1 MTRIVNWRT
10 VAPLLTAALLMG
22 GLAEA
27 KVNKEM
33 GNILSTDWR
42 AMEMVIKNPR
52 GRTKTWKVAR
62 DCTVKFTDKKSEFPN
77 PKLSDLREPMYI
89 WFFYQDGTIEIE
101 SIEVREVGFEPSKG
115 GTGAEQKGVITNLDA
130 NVGHVEV
137 DLGAGKQTF
146 KVEPKQ
152 QLLAFKRGQR
162 VILLID
168 KKSSGEEIVTKIT
181 PQR

>member
-1 MTRIVNWRT
+1 MMQIVSWRT
-10 VAPLLTAALLMG
+10 TAPLLTAALLM
-22 GLAEA
+22 AVPAQA
-27 KVNKEM
+27 KVTKEM
-33 GNILSTDWR
+33 GNIVSTDWR
-42 AMEMVIKNPR
+42 KMEIEIKNPR
-52 GRTKTWKVAR
+52 GRLKTWPVAR
-62 DCTVKFTDKKSEFPN
+62 DCTVKFTDKKNDFPN
-77 PKLSDLREPMYI
+77 PELSDLTAPMYI
-89 WFFYQDGTIEIE
+89 WFFYQDGTILIE

-168 KKSSGEEIVTKIT
+168 KRNGEEIVTKIT

>member
-1 MTRIVNWRT
+1 MTEIVSWRT
-10 VAPLLTAALLMG
+10 MAPLLTAALLM
-22 GLAEA
+22 AVPAQA

-33 GNILSTDWR
+33 GNILSTDWSK
-42 AMEMVIKNPR
+42 MEIELKNPR

-62 DCTVKFTDKKSEFPN
+62 DCTVKFTDRKSDFPN

-89 WFFYQDGTIEIE
+89 WFFFQDGTIEIE
-101 SIEVREVGFEPSKG
+101 SIEVREVGFDPSKG
-115 GTGAEQKGVITNLDA
+115 GPGAEQKGVITNLDTS
-130 NVGHVEV
+130 VGHVEV

-168 KKSSGEEIVTKIT
+168 KKSNGEEIVTKIT
-181 PQR
+181 PER

>member
-1 MTRIVNWRT
+1 MRQIVSWRT
-10 VAPLLTAALLMG
+10 VAPLLTAALLMSVS
-22 GLAEA
+22 AEA

-33 GNILSTDWR
+33 GNVISTDWR
-42 AMEMVIKNPR
+42 AMEIEIKNPR

-77 PKLSDLREPMYI
+77 PKLSDIREPMYI

-115 GTGAEQKGVITNLDA
+115 GPGAEQTGVITNLDA

-162 VILLID
+162 VTLLID
-168 KKSSGEEIVTKIT
+168 NRNGEEIVTKIS